1 MAGQKSTPKNLAE
14 QRTLVVINKLGI
26 HARPAAMIV
35 RVANKYKADVIVEK
49 DDEQVSGKSIMG
61 IMMLAAGQG
70 TELLFSATG
79 EQAEE
84 LLDEMQALFKRKFE
98 ET

>member
-1 MAGQKSTPKNLAE
+1 M
-14 QRTLVVINKLGI
+14 VINKLGV